1 MKKRNII
8 SLAISAVLLTAII
21 LTLFLHVFPVI
32 KNRKDENEFADM
44 MKQYYIN
51 KNAGFVTENATLG
64 EVDVAFIGDS
74 LTDGYDLAQ
83 YYPDMAV
90 INRGIGGDT
99 THGVYDRLETSLIVP
114 NPKVIVM
121 MIGTNNIYDM
131 FTDYEQILITLQEKL
146 PDTKVVL
153 MSIPPVGATYADR
166 NVQIA
171 FNNVKIKALSEKY
184 GYTYIDI
191 FTKLLNME
199 TNLLRSEYSTD
210 DLHFTPLGY
219 SVITAEVMP
228 VLEALLSEN

>member
-8 SLAISAVLLTAII
+8 ILVTSAVLLIAMM
-21 LTLFLHVFPVI
+21 LTLFLYILPEI
-32 KNRKDENEFADM
+32 KRRKNEDEFVDA

-51 KNAGFVTENATLG
+51 KNAAFVTENQTLG

-99 THGVYDRLETSLIVP
+99 THGVYDRLETSLIEP
-114 NPKVIVM
+114 DPKVIVM

-131 FTDYEQILITLQEKL
+131 FTDYEQILITLKERL
-146 PDTKVVL
+146 PDTKIVL

-171 FNNVKIKALSEKY
+171 FNNVKIKALAEKY
-184 GYTYIDI
+184 GHTYIDI
-191 FTKLLNME
+191 FTKLLDME
-199 TNLLRSEYSTD
+199 TDLLRSEYSTD

-228 VLEALLSEN
+228 VLETLLSEN